1 MKVTWPIEIV
11 GTGAYLPAAVIT
23 NEDIAKRG
31 VDTSDEWIV
40 QRTGIHQRRK
50 LGPGEATLALAL
62 NASRAALADAN
73 VTTNDLD
80 LIIVATVT
88 PEQPLPATACLLQA
102 ALGCRWIPA
111 YDLAAACSGFVYA
124 LNQAALYVLND
135 VARTVLVVGA
145 ESLTTVTDPLDRQTC
160 ILFGD
165 AGGAAILRRSGD
177 ARAEFLA
184 VSLGA
189 DGERGKLINIPAGG
203 SREPASLRTVN
214 ERLHYM
220 RIQGREVYKFAV
232 TQMQAIIEETCAD
245 AGVSVADLT
254 LIIPHQFNLRIIE
267 SACEKAGVSMEK
279 VAVNIDRYGN
289 SSSASVAVALDEAR
303 RTGRINRGDLVLL
316 VAFGAGLTWGSTLLR
331 L

>member
-1 MKVTWPIEIV
+1 MKVSWPVEIV
-11 GTGAYLPAAVIT
+11 GTGSYLPAAVIT

-40 QRTGIHQRRK
+40 QRTGIHQRRQIA
-50 LGPGEATLALAL
+50 PGEATLALAL
-62 NASRAALADAN
+62 NASRAALADAQ
-73 VTTNDLD
+73 VAPNDID

-111 YDLAAACSGFVYA
+111 YDMAAACSGFVYA
-124 LNQAALYVLND
+124 LNQAALYLLNN

-165 AGGAAILRRSGD
+165 AAGAVILRRAAD
-177 ARAEFLA
+177 ERAAIFA
-184 VSLGA
+184 ISLGA

-203 SREPASLRTVN
+203 SREPASIRTVN

-220 RIQGREVYKFAV
+220 RMQGREVYKFAV
-232 TQMQAIIEETCAD
+232 TQMQAIIEESCAD
-245 AGVSVADLT
+245 AGVRVDDLA
-254 LIIPHQFNLRIIE
+254 LIIPHQSNLRIIE

-303 RTGRINRGDLVLL
+303 RAGRIKRGDLVLL